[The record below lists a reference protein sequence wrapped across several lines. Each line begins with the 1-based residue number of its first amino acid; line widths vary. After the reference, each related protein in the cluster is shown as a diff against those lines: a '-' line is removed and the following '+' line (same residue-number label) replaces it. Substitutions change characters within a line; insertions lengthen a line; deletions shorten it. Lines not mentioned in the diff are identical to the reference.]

1 MYIPKH
7 FAIAETA
14 ACHQVIVENGFGEL
28 LTLDDAGLPFAS
40 HLPFLIDRARGANGT
55 LTAHMAR
62 ANPQWQ
68 HFTNGKP
75 VLAMFHGPHAYISP
89 AWYATHPAVP
99 TWNYIA
105 VHAYGVPKIVD
116 APSAMED
123 ILRRLVD
130 ANEAANGTT
139 WRMVGLTE
147 QYLSS
152 MMRGIVAFE
161 IPIDRLEGKAK
172 LSQNRDT
179 ADQVR
184 VAEALAAS
192 ADPSAQATSKLMLR
206 SLSTRAQPTSG

>member
-7 FAIAETA
+7 FTIAETA
-14 ACHQVIVENGFGEL
+14 ACHRVIAANGFAEL
-28 LTLDDAGLPFAS
+28 VTLDDAGLPFAS
-40 HLPFLIDRARGANGT
+40 HLPFLIDPERGANGT
-55 LTAHMAR
+55 LIAHMAR

-68 HFTNGKP
+68 HFANGKP
-75 VLAMFHGPHAYISP
+75 TLAMFHGPHAYISP

-116 APSAMED
+116 APADVEN

-130 ANEAANGTT
+130 ANEAANGTA
-139 WRMVGLTE
+139 WSMEALTDR
-147 QYLSS
+147 YLGG
-152 MMRGIVAFE
+152 MMRAIVAFE

-172 LSQNRDT
+172 LSQNRDAT
-179 ADQVR
+179 DQAR

-192 ADPSAQATSKLMLR
+192 GDPSAQAMSRTMR
-206 SLSTRAQPTSG
+206 S

>member
-7 FAIAETA
+7 FAMAETA
-14 ACHQVIVENGFGEL
+14 ACHQVIVENSFGEL
-28 LTLDDAGLPFAS
+28 VTLDGSGMPFAS
-40 HLPFLIDRARGANGT
+40 HLPFLVDPARGASGT
-55 LTAHMAR
+55 LIAHMAR

-75 VLAMFHGPHAYISP
+75 VLAMFRGPHAYISP
-89 AWYATHPAVP
+89 AWYATHPSVP

-116 APSAMED
+116 APAAVED
-123 ILRRLVD
+123 ILGRLVD

-139 WRMVGLTE
+139 WRMDGLTE
-147 QYLSS
+147 QYLGG
-152 MMRGIVAFE
+152 MMRAIVAFE

-179 ADQVR
+179 TDQTR

-192 ADPSAQATSKLMLR
+192 DDPSAQATAKLMLCSR
-206 SLSTRAQPTSG
+206 P

>member
-7 FAIAETA
+7 FVMVETA

-28 LTLDDAGLPFAS
+28 VTVDDAGLPFAS
-40 HLPFLIDRARGANGT
+40 HVPFLIDPARSASGT
-55 LTAHMAR
+55 LIAHMAR

-68 HFTNGKP
+68 HFTNGRP
-75 VLAMFHGPHAYISP
+75 ALAIFRGPHAYISP
-89 AWYATHPAVP
+89 AWYATHPSVP

-116 APSAMED
+116 APAATED

-139 WRMVGLTE
+139 WRMGGLTE
-147 QYLSS
+147 QYLGS
-152 MMRGIVAFE
+152 MMRAIVAFE

-172 LSQNRDT
+172 LSQNRDAT
-179 ADQVR
+179 DQAR
-184 VAEALAAS
+184 VAAALAAS
-192 ADPSAQATSKLMLR
+192 GDPSAQATSRAMR
-206 SLSTRAQPTSG
+206 S

>member
-7 FAIAETA
+7 FAIDETD
-14 ACHQVIVENGFGEL
+14 ACHQVIVDNDFGEL
-28 LTLDDAGLPFAS
+28 VTLDDAGLPFAS
-40 HLPFLIDRARGANGT
+40 HLPFLIDTTRGASGT
-55 LTAHMAR
+55 LMAHMAR
-62 ANPQWQ
+62 ANPQWR
-68 HFTNGKP
+68 HFTSGKAA
-75 VLAMFHGPHAYISP
+75 LAMFHGPHAYISP

-116 APSAMED
+116 APAAMEK

-139 WRMVGLTE
+139 WRMSGLTE
-147 QYLSS
+147 KYLGS
-152 MMRGIVAFE
+152 MMRAIVAFE

-179 ADQVR
+179 TDQGR

-192 ADPSAQATSKLMLR
+192 GDPSAQATSRAMR
-206 SLSTRAQPTSG
+206 S

>member
-7 FAIAETA
+7 FSIDETA

-28 LTLDDAGLPFAS
+28 VTLDDAGLPFAS
-40 HLPFLIDRARGANGT
+40 HLPFLIDPARSVSGT
-55 LTAHMAR
+55 LMAHMSR

-68 HFTNGKP
+68 QFANGKP
-75 VLAMFHGPHAYISP
+75 ALAMFHGPHAYISP

-105 VHAYGVPKIVD
+105 VHAYGVPKIVN
-116 APSAMED
+116 APAAVED

-130 ANEAANGTT
+130 ANEAANGTA
-139 WRMVGLTE
+139 WRMNRLTE
-147 QYLSS
+147 QYLGS
-152 MMRGIVAFE
+152 MMRAIVAFE

-172 LSQNRDT
+172 LSQNRD
-179 ADQVR
+179 AVDQAR

-192 ADPSAQATSKLMLR
+192 GDPSAQATSRAMR
-206 SLSTRAQPTSG
+206 S